1 MVPGYGAQGGGAD
14 DVAPGF
20 DKRGLGALIN
30 SSRGI
35 MCAWQKNQVAE
46 ADYAKA
52 AAEEATRMRD
62 ELISR
67 IGKIG

>member
-1 MVPGYGAQGGGAD
+1 MA
-14 DVAPGF
+14 
-20 DKRGLGALIN
+20 
-30 SSRGI
+30 
-35 MCAWQKNQVAE
+35 KNQVAE